1 MKENPMRTFIIAGA
15 AVTLLIAPSAQAQD
29 PNICPVLRT
38 VLDASITHFKSI
50 KGQKI
55 ESDEWKVTSNLPYA
69 DNCKIDNVL
78 APEIRYTCF
87 FSSSDRTASAATLK
101 AMRDNYADNIGACRK
116 DLTRAASKYSEN
128 TIQFSDA
135 TGVRIDVTA
144 YSDFFSV
151 GVYEPQS

>member
-1 MKENPMRTFIIAGA
+1 MRKFIITA
-15 AVTLLIAPSAQAQD
+15 AVATLLIAPAAQAQD

-50 KGQKI
+50 KGKKI
-55 ESDEWKVTSNLPYA
+55 ESDEWNVTSNLPYA

-87 FSSSDRTASAATLK
+87 FSSSDRSATPATLK
-101 AMRDNYADNIGACRK
+101 AMGDNYADNIGACRN
-116 DLTRAASKYSEN
+116 DLTRAANEFSDKTTN
-128 TIQFSDA
+128 FSDA
-135 TGVRIDVTA
+135 TGVRVDVTV
-144 YSDFFSV
+144 YSDFFTV

>member
-1 MKENPMRTFIIAGA
+1 MRKFIIAA
-15 AVTLLIAPSAQAQD
+15 AVATLLIAPAAQAQD

-50 KGQKI
+50 KGKKI

-87 FSSSDRTASAATLK
+87 FSSSDRSASPATLK
-101 AMRDNYADNIGACRK
+101 AMGDNYADNIGACRK
-116 DLTRAASKYSEN
+116 DLTRAANEFSDKTTN
-128 TIQFSDA
+128 FSDA
-135 TGVRIDVTA
+135 TGVRVDVTV
-144 YSDFFSV
+144 YSDFFTV
-151 GVYEPQS
+151 GIYEPQS